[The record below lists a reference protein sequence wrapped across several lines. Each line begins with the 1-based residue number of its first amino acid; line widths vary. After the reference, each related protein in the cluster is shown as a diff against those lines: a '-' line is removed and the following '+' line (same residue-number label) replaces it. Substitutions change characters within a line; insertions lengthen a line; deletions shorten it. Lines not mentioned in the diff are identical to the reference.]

1 MVFNVTFNIFSKA
14 SSTNLQ
20 SSLVTAK
27 HYFLFYL
34 HKKMTNTDL
43 SVVHIPVQ
51 SESRLDNGV
60 FSNDLSHTGIGHVLE
75 NIDQVLKIHSF
86 LSL

>member
-1 MVFNVTFNIFSKA
+1 MHWGNHFNIPSMVPIFFDL
-14 SSTNLQ
+14 LQ
-20 SSLVTAK
+20 NIL
-27 HYFLFYL
+27 YQ
-34 HKKMTNTDL
+34 
-43 SVVHIPVQ
+43 P
-51 SESRLDNGV
+51 ESRLDNGV

>member
-1 MVFNVTFNIFSKA
+1 MHWGNHFNIPSMVPIFLDL
-14 SSTNLQ
+14 LQ
-20 SSLVTAK
+20 NIL
-27 HYFLFYL
+27 YQ
-34 HKKMTNTDL
+34 
-43 SVVHIPVQ
+43 P
-51 SESRLDNGV
+51 ESRLDNGV

>member
-43 SVVHIPVQ
+43 SVVHIPGTVGEQ
-51 SESRLDNGV
+51 TR
-60 FSNDLSHTGIGHVLE
+60 
-75 NIDQVLKIHSF
+75 
-86 LSL
+86 

>member
-1 MVFNVTFNIFSKA
+1 
-14 SSTNLQ
+14 
-20 SSLVTAK
+20 LVVD
-27 HYFLFYL
+27 
-34 HKKMTNTDL
+34 NTSIQNNENTGNYNEISCITEEVEL
-43 SVVHIPVQ
+43 GRQP
-51 SESRLDNGV
+51 ESRLDNGV